1 MLAALS
7 KIIIWM
13 QELQIQMDI
22 VVVKVVIVARNM
34 CFQNCEELLIKA
46 KCQFPWFTQFQ
57 LHCRLRS
64 LSVGFSTTQT
74 SSIIFQSHS
83 FIHSKTA
90 TVMEDYFPPF
100 RKYSIPSQLYSPAT
114 VANCGKNA
122 PINFQTIH
130 IEKLGTPSSITL
142 IENQCLG
149 IPPGKD
155 VQDDH
160 MPETLCIAW
169 IFQ

>member
-1 MLAALS
+1 MPIPLIHPVSVTLQAQ
-7 KIIIWM
+7 IIICRIFNDTN
-13 QELQIQMDI
+13 IQH
-22 VVVKVVIVARNM
+22 N
-34 CFQNCEELLIKA
+34 
-46 KCQFPWFTQFQ
+46 FP
-57 LHCRLRS
+57 
-64 LSVGFSTTQT
+64 
-74 SSIIFQSHS
+74 SHS

-100 RKYSIPSQLYSPAT
+100 RKYSIPSQLYFPVT
-114 VANCGKNA
+114 LANCGKNA

-130 IEKLGTPSSITL
+130 NEKLGIPSSITL

-169 IFQ
+169 IFQQHNRKSVLNTEQQYGHRLLTCFPRC